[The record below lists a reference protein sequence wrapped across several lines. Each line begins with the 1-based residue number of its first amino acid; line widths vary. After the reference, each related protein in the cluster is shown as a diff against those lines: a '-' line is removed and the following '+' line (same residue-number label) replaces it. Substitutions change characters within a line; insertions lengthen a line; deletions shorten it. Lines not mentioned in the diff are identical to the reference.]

1 MSKTE
6 ATQLLT
12 NKLLGELLD
21 LYKVNLF
28 GQWMAAT
35 DTQEQSAIHARGVA
49 VGDIEMWIES
59 KAKEVINGS
68 D

>member
-1 MSKTE
+1 M
-6 ATQLLT
+6 
-12 NKLLGELLD
+12 
-21 LYKVNLF
+21 YKVNLF

-35 DTQEQSAIHARGVA
+35 DIMEQQRIHARGVA
-49 VGDIEMWIES
+49 VGDIQMWIES